1 MTAQEQQPGA
11 PARGPLQFVAVER
24 TGHVATVTI
33 QRPDKLNALN
43 PAVLGELTA
52 AFHELL
58 APAEGDEVRAAVLT
72 GAGKAFVAGA
82 DIAEMAAMNSI
93 AAKRF
98 ADAGH
103 RLADLI
109 ETAPFPV
116 IAAVNGFALGGGC
129 ELALACDFIYAAEG
143 ARLGQPEVNLGVI
156 PGFGGTQRL
165 LRRVGVGRARELVY
179 SGDMITAEQALAIGL
194 VNAVFPAA
202 ELLARARETALKIAS
217 RGPLAVAAAKRVILR
232 GESLDLAAANELE
245 AQAFAAL
252 FGSNDQKLGMKAF
265 LAKSKAEFT
274 GK

>member
-11 PARGPLQFVAVER
+11 PAGGTLQFVAVER

-52 AFHELL
+52 AFRALL
-58 APAEGDEVRAAVLT
+58 APAEGGEVRAAVLT

-165 LRRVGVGRARELVY
+165 LRRIGVGRARELVY
-179 SGDMITAEQALAIGL
+179 SGDMISAEQALAIGL

-232 GESLDLAAANELE
+232 GESLDLTAANELE
-245 AQAFAAL
+245 VQAFAAL
-252 FGSNDQKLGMKAF
+252 FGSDDQKLGMKAF
-265 LAKSKAEFT
+265 LAKSTAEFT

>member
-11 PARGPLQFVAVER
+11 PARGALQLVAVER
-24 TGHVATVTI
+24 AGHVATVTI

-52 AFHELL
+52 AFHDLL
-58 APAEGDEVRAAVLT
+58 AQGSEVRAAVLT

-98 ADAGH
+98 AEAGH

-143 ARLGQPEVNLGVI
+143 AKLGQPEVNLGVI

-165 LRRVGVGRARELVY
+165 LRRVGPGRARELIY
-179 SGDMITAEQALAIGL
+179 SGDMITAEQALSIGL

-217 RGPLAVAAAKRVILR
+217 RGPLAVAAAKRVLLR
-232 GESLDLAAANELE
+232 GESLDLTAANELE

-252 FGSNDQKLGMKAF
+252 FGSEDQQLGMKAF
-265 LAKSKAEFT
+265 LAKSQATFT

>member
-11 PARGPLQFVAVER
+11 PAGGTLQFVAVER

-58 APAEGDEVRAAVLT
+58 APAEGGEVRAAVLT

-179 SGDMITAEQALAIGL
+179 SGEMISAEQALAIGL

-245 AQAFAAL
+245 VQAFAAL
-252 FGSNDQKLGMKAF
+252 FGSDDQKLGMKAF